1 MKGNVVIYIH
11 IMAVTQL
18 PVLVPVLVPVVLA
31 VVGTARN
38 RDHPTISAKTRFL
51 QNSDLDKST
60 TTLRNFININIL
72 IAIARS
78 L

>member
-31 VVGTARN
+31 VVGLAVDT
-38 RDHPTISAKTRFL
+38 T
-51 QNSDLDKST
+51 DLAV
-60 TTLRNFININIL
+60 RHVE
-72 IAIARS
+72 R
-78 L
+78 